1 MNTGVPQNNDE
12 QEIDL
17 AQISKKIN
25 NFFERINTSI
35 FRGIQF
41 FVRNWIIV
49 LILVVVGFGVGIF
62 LDKTQKHYDNKIIVT
77 PNFESVDYLYNKIDL
92 IQSKILTGDTIFLK
106 NTVGINNSSILKK
119 IEIKPINDA
128 VKFIEKKEQNFELIK
143 LMAETSDVNKV
154 LENDIISKNYMHH
167 VISFS
172 TNRLAS
178 NKEIVQPILNYLNNS
193 EYYNKIQKVTVQN
206 VQYKMNQNDSI
217 ISQINTLLNGFSN
230 SINGSQK
237 NDKLVYYNENTQLN
251 DVIKTKDA
259 LINEQSY
266 HRIEL
271 IGFDKIIKDNSST
284 LNIKNQKMV
293 NGKLKVVLP
302 ILFVFLFVFFYFFK
316 AFYRK
321 QSLKSIEKF

>member
-1 MNTGVPQNNDE
+1 MSTRVPQNNDE

-25 NFFERINTSI
+25 NFFEGMNTSI

-49 LILVVVGFGVGIF
+49 LILVIVGFGVGMF
-62 LDKTQKHYDNKIIVT
+62 LDKTQKQYENQIVVT

-92 IQSKILTGDTIFLK
+92 IQSKILTGDTVFLK
-106 NTVGINNSSILKK
+106 KEVGISNPSIIKK
-119 IEIKPINDA
+119 IQIKPTNDV

-178 NKEIVQPILNYLNNS
+178 DKEIVQPILNYLNNS

-217 ISQINTLLNGFSN
+217 ISQINALLNGFSN

-251 DVIKTKDA
+251 DVLKTKEA

-266 HRIEL
+266 HKIEL
-271 IGFDKIIKDNSST
+271 IGFDKVIKDNSST
-284 LNIKNQKMV
+284 LNIKSNKSL
-293 NGKLKVVLP
+293 NEKLKFVLP
-302 ILFVFLFVFFYFFK
+302 IVFVFLFIFFFLFK

-321 QSLKSIEKF
+321 QSLKVK